1 MITFQVSSEP
11 VSLGCNL
18 PEDSFFLPK
27 FAAVQSL
34 SCVSLLAT
42 PWTVATRLLC
52 PWDSPGKNTRVDCHF
67 LLQEIFPTQG
77 LNPASLVSPALQAG
91 SLPLAPSGNL

>member
-34 SCVSLLAT
+34 SCVRLFAT
-42 PWTVATRLLC
+42 PWIAAC
-52 PWDSPGKNTRVDCHF
+52 QAF
-67 LLQEIFPTQG
+67 LFFTI
-77 LNPASLVSPALQAG
+77 S
-91 SLPLAPSGNL
+91 